1 MGYVVVGDTIHYP
14 DLYTV
19 CYGTHTVH
27 RRLGTQKAYIIY
39 IHLIIMF
46 GKIALTMSA

>member
-19 CYGTHTVH
+19 CYGTYTVH
-27 RRLGTQKAYIIY
+27 RRLGTLCIY
-39 IHLIIMF
+39 TPNMF
-46 GKIALTMSA
+46 GKIALTMSAQKLL